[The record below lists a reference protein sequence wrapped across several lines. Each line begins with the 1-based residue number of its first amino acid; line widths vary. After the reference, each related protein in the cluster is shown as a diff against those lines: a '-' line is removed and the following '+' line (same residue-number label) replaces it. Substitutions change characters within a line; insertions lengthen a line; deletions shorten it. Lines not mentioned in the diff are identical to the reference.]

1 LRYVS
6 TRGQA
11 PALDFAGVVLEGLAP
26 DGGLYLPETWP
37 SLPDLATLRGL
48 SYAEVAARVLTPF
61 VGDCVDP
68 ASLRAMCDEAYGT
81 FADTRV
87 VPVSRHGD
95 LWLMELFWG
104 PTLAFKDI
112 ALQLLGRLF
121 DHVLRGRDQRVT
133 VIGATSGDT
142 GSAAIEGCR
151 GRAALDVFILHPLG
165 RTSEIQRKQMTTVL
179 DANVHN
185 IALQGTF
192 DDAQALV
199 KQLFRDPGARDL
211 HLVAVN
217 SISWARVAAQIVYY
231 VTTAVALDADQ
242 IDFVVPTGNFGDI
255 FAGWCARRMGLPIRR
270 LVIAT
275 NPNDIL
281 ARTLATGVY
290 RTNGVVPSLSPSM
303 DIQVSSNFERALF
316 EACGRDAS
324 RVVGWMEDLRTTGE
338 FTLDETTLTA
348 LRAVFDAAAVSDAD
362 TTAEIGRVWQQHG
375 VLLDPHTAV
384 GVAAARRTDLGDGVP
399 RVVLATA
406 HAAKFPDA
414 VRAATGQTPPLPPHL
429 ADLLDRPERYDVL
442 PNDAAAVEAYVRAHV
457 GPR

>member
-1 LRYVS
+1 MRYVS